1 MLLAGKQSVLDLTV
15 HYARII
21 EYHKVS
27 EVDTWQVNFLKEM
40 LEIQQNEIEVP
51 GMLKE
56 ELDQIFNYICTNPSA
71 FVICFSAMA
80 PIAGEWFF
88 SSAKLNIFPNMVLI
102 KLFVWG
108 LTFFENVVSQFIPR
122 FE

>member
-1 MLLAGKQSVLDLTV
+1 MLLAGKQSVHDLSV
-15 HYARII
+15 HYAKII

-56 ELDQIFNYICTNPSA
+56 ELDQIFNYIYTNPSA

-88 SSAKLNIFPNMVLI
+88 
-102 KLFVWG
+102 
-108 LTFFENVVSQFIPR
+108 T
-122 FE
+122 